1 MSARKPSGKTPETR
15 LKTALKEKT
24 RELSLLHQI
33 SETISCN
40 LNLDDVLKQ
49 IIGIVVQ
56 QTRAD
61 ACLLYLI
68 DEKKNELVL
77 QASMNPHPKL
87 IGRVRLELGE
97 GITGWVAKER
107 RPVLI
112 SRKAAD
118 DPRFRMFHNLPEDRY
133 EALFSVPVVSKDQV
147 IGVINIQHKK
157 ARRYSESE
165 TDLLMMIGQQVGGAI
180 ENARLVEQMKKQAGR
195 IETLSRVSQ
204 TIASN
209 RYLKEILE
217 LVVTMTA
224 GMMNSKICSMMLLDE
239 AKQELEIVATQ
250 SLSEAY
256 RKKPNLKV
264 GESIS
269 GRAVQEKK
277 PISVLDV
284 TLEPGYTY
292 SELARKEGL
301 RSMLSIPMMIR
312 DRVVGVVNS
321 YTSVEHKFD
330 DEEV

>member
-1 MSARKPSGKTPETR
+1 MPKAKTSKNNLETR
-15 LKTALKEKT
+15 LKSALKGKN
-24 RELSLLHQI
+24 RELALLHQI

-49 IIGIVVQ
+49 IIGIVVN

-68 DEKKNELVL
+68 DEKKDELVL
-77 QASMNPHPKL
+77 TASMNPHPKL

-107 RPVLI
+107 RPVMI
-112 SRKAAD
+112 ARNAGD

-133 EALFSVPVVSKDQV
+133 QALFSVPVVTKDQV

-157 ARRYSESE
+157 PRRYSESE

-180 ENARLVEQMKKQAGR
+180 ENARLVDELKKQAGR

-209 RYLKEILE
+209 RYLKEILQ
-217 LVVTMTA
+217 LIVTMTA
-224 GMMNSKICSMMLLDE
+224 GMMNSTICSMMLLDE
-239 AKQELEIVATQ
+239 EKQELEIVATQ

-256 RKKPNLKV
+256 RRKPNLKV

-269 GRAVQEKK
+269 GQAVQKK
-277 PISVLDV
+277 KADFSIGCHHGGRLYLFRPGAKRRSPLPSLDSHDD
-284 TLEPGYTY
+284 P
-292 SELARKEGL
+292 
-301 RSMLSIPMMIR
+301 RSGGWCGEQLHF
-312 DRVVGVVNS
+312 DR
-321 YTSVEHKFD
+321 TFI
-330 DEEV
+330 